1 MQYEWTNWNIL
12 NPAGCGKDGQG
23 APVLFTF
30 GETVSFDLRKDM
42 LKDVAGRKL
51 IAVVDDEPDILELV
65 SINLGRAGFDVLS
78 FTSSSAFMDHL
89 RREIPDMVILD
100 LMLPDTHGTEVCRIL
115 RSSERTAGIPIIMLT
130 AMVDEA
136 DRVAGLEMGA
146 DDYVTKPFSPRE
158 LVARVKAVLRRGR
171 PSGPSRLI
179 EINGKLLIDPD
190 KFSVTLDDRELELTY
205 TEFRLLHALAD
216 GKGRVFSRKR
226 LLEILW
232 QGEKYV
238 TERTIDVHIANLRSK
253 LGDSG
258 YLIENVRGI
267 GYRLADRG

>member
-1 MQYEWTNWNIL
+1 MDNRHRSIL
-12 NPAGCGKDGQG
+12 HSVRREPD
-23 APVLFTF
+23 
-30 GETVSFDLRKDM
+30 SRRKDLEGDM
-42 LKDVAGRKL
+42 AGRKL

-65 SINLGRAGFDVLS
+65 CINLERAGFDVKR
-78 FTSSSAFMDHL
+78 FTRSSDFMDSL
-89 RREIPDMVILD
+89 RSGEPDLVILD

-158 LVARVKAVLRRGR
+158 LVARVKAVLRRGA
-171 PSGPSRLI
+171 PAGTSAGAI
-179 EINGKLLIDPD
+179 EVNESLRIDPER
-190 KFSVTLDDRELELTY
+190 FSVTLEGEELELTS
-205 TEFRLLHALAD
+205 TEFRLLHALAE
-216 GKGRVFSRKR
+216 GRGRVFSRKR

-238 TERTIDVHIANLRSK
+238 TERTIDVHIAHLRGK
-253 LGDSG
+253 LRDAGD
-258 YLIENVRGI
+258 LIENVRGI
-267 GYRLADRG
+267 GYRLAAGI